1 MSDDLPEPDRVE
13 GAPHPR
19 DCPRLIG
26 QEAAESA
33 FLEAFNSGR
42 LHHGW
47 LITGP
52 RGVGKATFA
61 WKVARFLLATPET
74 TGGLFA
80 APAPDRLDIAPDH
93 LVARRMAA
101 GGEGRLLVL
110 RRPVDEKTGR
120 LRQDITVDEMRKLR
134 GFLGLSAPDGGQRVV
149 IVDSADEMNPSA
161 ANALLKFLEEP
172 PDRVVF
178 LLVSH
183 QPARLLPTIRSR
195 CRHLRLGALGAVE
208 IAAAME
214 QAGADVTDAR
224 GLAQLAGGS
233 VGEAIRLATLEGL
246 ATYGRLVEVFATMPG
261 ASRPM
266 ILSMAEAVQGRGAE
280 ARFDLV
286 LRLLDLLLARLARA
300 GASGVTPPE
309 AARGEAALLAR
320 LAPDPQAA
328 RVWADMAQALG
339 ARARRG
345 RSVNLDPAALVLDML
360 VKIDATADRICRSP
374 A

>member
-61 WKVARFLLATPET
+61 WKVARFLLATPEPG
-74 TGGLFA
+74 GGLFA